1 MSKLFLC
8 TLCAVSALYASAEGY
23 QINTLSAK
31 QLGMAHTGVALKLGA
46 ESMIFNP
53 AGLGF
58 SDKTLDIT
66 GAFTGIKA
74 IAEATYNGITY
85 KTDNGISTPIAFN
98 AAFRVHDK
106 VQVGVSFYTPYG
118 SSINWTKNWPGAVLN
133 QNVDLK
139 VYTIQP
145 TVAWRI
151 TSKFSIGAGM
161 TIGWGSV
168 NLNKGLVSPATLDAI
183 LALTGS
189 EYKFGNTSPAS
200 VNLNGESQ
208 VALGTHI
215 GAMYEISPNLTVG
228 ASFRTKMKMK
238 VKSGDAS
245 VEYANDIAKG
255 ILEKDLGIIHSANF
269 ESSMPCPYVF
279 TFGASWKPVKK
290 LTLAADAQLTGWKT
304 YKTLEI
310 DFLDE
315 KLEPYDQHLTKDYRN
330 AWCFRLGAEYA
341 VNNRLDA
348 RLGLMIDTTPVN
360 KHHYNPET
368 PGMTKIGPSAGIS
381 FRPIPS
387 LSIDFSF
394 MYVGG
399 IGVKNAEC
407 SYDDLLAAKM
417 PMLQLPA
424 KPIFKADYKVRAFT
438 PSVGLRY
445 SF

>member
-1 MSKLFLC
+1 MRKLFLC
-8 TLCAVSALYASAEGY
+8 TLCAVSALYAAAEGY

-58 SDKTLDIT
+58 SNKTLDIS
-66 GAFTGIKA
+66 GSFTGIKA
-74 IAEATYNGITY
+74 IAKATHNGATY

-98 AAFRVHDK
+98 AAFRVYDN

-118 SSINWTKNWPGAVLN
+118 SSIDWTKNWPGAVLN

-145 TVAWRI
+145 TVSWRI
-151 TSKFSIGAGM
+151 TPKLSVGAGL

-168 NLNKGLVSPATLDAI
+168 NLNKSLVSPSTLDAI
-183 LALTGS
+183 LTLTGS
-189 EYKFGNTSPAS
+189 EYKFGHTSPAS
-200 VNLNGESQ
+200 VNLKGESQ
-208 VALGTHI
+208 VALGANI
-215 GAMYEISPNLTVG
+215 GAMYQISENVTIG

-255 ILEKDLGIIHSANF
+255 ILEKDLDIIHSANF
-269 ESSMPCPYVF
+269 AASMPCPYVF
-279 TFGASWKPVKK
+279 TFGASWKPVSK

-315 KLEPYDQHLTKDYRN
+315 RLETYDQKLIKDYSN

-341 VNNRLDA
+341 VTNRLDA

-360 KHHYNPET
+360 KKHYNPET
-368 PGMTKIGPSAGIS
+368 PGMTKIGPAAGIS

-394 MYVGG
+394 MYVAGTG
-399 IGVKNAEC
+399 AKNAEC

-424 KPIFKADYKVRAFT
+424 KATFTADYKVHAFT
-438 PSVGLRY
+438 PSIGLSY

>member
-1 MSKLFLC
+1 MRKLFLC

-58 SDKTLDIT
+58 SNKTLDIT
-66 GAFTGIKA
+66 GSFTGIKA
-74 IAEATYNGITY
+74 IAKATHNGATY

-98 AAFRVHDK
+98 AAFRVYDN

-118 SSINWTKNWPGAVLN
+118 SSIDWTKNWPGAVLN

-145 TVAWRI
+145 TVSWRI
-151 TSKFSIGAGM
+151 TPKFSIGAGM

-168 NLNKGLVSPATLDAI
+168 NLNKGLVSPSTLDAI

-189 EYKFGNTSPAS
+189 EYKFGHTSPAS
-200 VNLNGESQ
+200 VNLKGESQ
-208 VALGTHI
+208 IALGANI
-215 GAMYEISPNLTVG
+215 GAMYEISENVTVG

-255 ILEKDLGIIHSANF
+255 ILEKDLDIIHSANF
-269 ESSMPCPYVF
+269 AASMPCPYVF
-279 TFGASWKPVKK
+279 TFGASWKPVRK

-315 KLEPYDQHLTKDYRN
+315 RLEPYDQKLIKDYRN
-330 AWCFRLGAEYA
+330 AWCFRIGAEYA
-341 VNNRLDA
+341 VTNRLDA
-348 RLGLMIDTTPVN
+348 RLGIMIDTTPVN
-360 KHHYNPET
+360 KQHYNPET

-381 FRPIPS
+381 FRPIPA
-387 LSIDFSF
+387 LSIDLSF
-394 MYVGG
+394 MYVAGTG
-399 IGVKNAEC
+399 AKNAEC

-424 KPIFKADYKVRAFT
+424 KSTFKADYKVHAFT
-438 PSVGLRY
+438 PSIGLSY